1 MTDINAVLLAT
12 NVIISGAFGFGAIR
26 ESRFP
31 WEAIPNALIIVAILC
46 FFN

>member
-1 MTDINAVLLAT
+1 MTDINGVLVTA
-12 NVIISGAFGFGAIR
+12 NVIISGAFGFCAIR

-31 WEAIPNALIIVAILC
+31 WEAIPNALVAIIIPY